1 MSHILLGF
9 QDVLHPATLIW
20 VALGVF
26 IGYVVGALPGLG
38 KGTGVAVAIP
48 LTFYLTPPA
57 AIGMLIGIAKGS
69 GAGSAVS
76 AILLNT
82 PGEPSSAPTAL
93 DGYPLAR
100 QGKAQKALKMGL
112 FASVIGDFLSTIILI
127 LLAAPLARYA
137 LLIGPVELCAIL
149 LFSLTFIGGLSGTS
163 MTKGLIAGALGIFF
177 ATIGFETETFVPR
190 MSFGLLELDDGI
202 KLVPMAIGMLAVAE
216 MVVQAGNLKALDSA
230 TGQIRDSDR
239 REDRVILW
247 SEWRRC
253 FPAIARG
260 TLIGSVVGILPGL
273 GASVGSFMSYGATR
287 KASKTPEKFG
297 TGMIE
302 GVAAAESADNAVVPA
317 SLIPLF
323 ALGIPGSV
331 IAAIL
336 IAAFI
341 LHGLTPGPLMF
352 KQQPRLV
359 ADVYAAM
366 LCASVIMLAIGY
378 LGQRV
383 FAQIIKAPMRLI
395 IPGVLLLCSVGA
407 YMETGSIFSIYVML
421 AFAVVGFF
429 ARKLDF
435 SFVTFLI
442 GFVIG
447 PNLELS
453 FRQSLQLLDHNALNL
468 LHHPIALVFLVLT
481 VVVAWW
487 IGHGS
492 RLAASVG
499 RHDAHDFTGAED
511 HDDTEFLAIKRE
523 DER

>member
-1 MSHILLGF
+1 MEHLIVGF
-9 QDVLHPATLIW
+9 QDVLNPVTIFWIAT
-20 VALGVF
+20 GVT
-26 IGYVVGALPGLG
+26 IGYVLGALPGLG
-38 KGTGVAVAIP
+38 KATGVAVCIP
-48 LTFYLTPPA
+48 LTLYLSPVA
-57 AIGMLIGIAKGS
+57 ALGMLIGIAKGS
-69 GAGSAVS
+69 AAGSAVS

-112 FASVIGDFLSTIILI
+112 FASVIGDFFSTIILI
-127 LLAAPLARYA
+127 GLAAPLANYA

-149 LFSLTFIGGLSGTS
+149 LFSLTFIGGLSGGS
-163 MTKGLIAGALGIFF
+163 LIKGLIAAAFGVFF
-177 ATIGFETETFVPR
+177 ATIGIETETFIPR
-190 MSFGLLELDDGI
+190 LTFGFLELEDGI
-202 KLVPMAIGMLAVAE
+202 SLVPMAIGMLAVAE
-216 MVVQAGNLKALDSA
+216 MAAQTGNIKALDIEAAKIKDGAS
-230 TGQIRDSDR
+230 
-239 REDRVILW
+239 REDRVVLA

-253 FPAIARG
+253 IPVIARG

-273 GASVGSFMSYGATR
+273 GASVGSFLSYGATQR
-287 KASKTPEKFG
+287 MSKTPEKYG

-302 GVAAAESADNAVVPA
+302 GVAAAESADNAVVPS

-359 ADVYAAM
+359 ADIYAAM
-366 LCASVIMLAIGY
+366 ICASIIMLVIGY
-378 LGQRV
+378 SGQRI
-383 FAQIIKAPMRLI
+383 FAQVIKVPLRLI

-407 YMETGSIFSIYVML
+407 YMETGSIFSIYMML
-421 AFAVVGFF
+421 IFAVIGFF

-447 PNLELS
+447 PKLEFS
-453 FRQSLQLLDHNALNL
+453 FRQSIQLLDQDFFNL
-468 LHHPIALVFLVLT
+468 SKHPIAIAFILLT
-481 VVVAWW
+481 IATIWW
-487 IGHGS
+487 IGRGS
-492 RLAASVG
+492 RAPTSAQQSQPAS
-499 RHDAHDFTGAED
+499 HAEATN
-511 HDDTEFLAIKRE
+511 DDSIRNLKGG
-523 DER
+523 

>member
-1 MSHILLGF
+1 MSALEYLFVGF
-9 QDVLHPATLIW
+9 QDVVDPGILPWLTVGVTL
-20 VALGVF
+20 
-26 IGYVVGALPGLG
+26 GYVVGALPGLG
-38 KGTGVAVAIP
+38 KGTGVAVSIP
-48 LTFYLTPPA
+48 LTFYLEPVA
-57 AIGMLIGIAKGS
+57 ALGMLIGIAKGS

-112 FASVIGDFLSTIILI
+112 YASVIGDFLSTLILI
-127 LLAAPLARYA
+127 GLAAPLASYA
-137 LLIGPVELCAIL
+137 LMIGPVELCAIL
-149 LFSLTFIGGLSGTS
+149 LFSLTFVGGLSGRS
-163 MTKGLIAGALGIFF
+163 LTKGLIAAALGVFF
-177 ATIGFETETFVPR
+177 ATVGLEVETFVPR
-190 MSFGLLELDDGI
+190 FTFGLLELEDGI
-202 KLVPMAIGMLAVAE
+202 SLVPMAIGMLALAE
-216 MVVQAGNLKALDSA
+216 MIVQAGDLRTLDA
-230 TGQIRDSDR
+230 ETANIKDGTA
-239 REDRVILW
+239 REDRVVLA

-253 FPAIARG
+253 IPAILRG
-260 TLIGSVVGILPGL
+260 TAIGSAVGILPGL
-273 GASVGSFMSYGATR
+273 GASVGSFLSYGATQR
-287 KASKTPEKFG
+287 LSRTPEKFG

-302 GVAAAESADNAVVPA
+302 GVAAAESADNAVVPS
-317 SLIPLF
+317 SLVPLF

-352 KQQPRLV
+352 KEQPRLV

-366 LCASVIMLAIGY
+366 ICASLIMLIVGCT
-378 LGQRV
+378 GQRV
-383 FAQIIKAPMRLI
+383 FAQVIKVPLRLI

-421 AFAVVGFF
+421 FFGVLGFF

-447 PNLELS
+447 PKLELS
-453 FRQSLQLLDHNALNL
+453 FRQSIQILGHDMTNL
-468 LHHPIALVFLVLT
+468 VKHPIAVAFIFLT
-481 VVVAWW
+481 IAVVWW
-487 IGHGS
+487 IGRGN
-492 RLAASVG
+492 RPAAAA
-499 RHDAHDFTGAED
+499 RHLEPDVAAAPHNTG
-511 HDDTEFLAIKRE
+511 TTRNQKGG
-523 DER
+523 

>member
-1 MSHILLGF
+1 MSTLLIGF
-9 QDVLHPATLIW
+9 QDVLNPSTLFW
-20 VALGVF
+20 VAVGVTL
-26 IGYVVGALPGLG
+26 GYVLGALPGLG
-38 KGTGVAVAIP
+38 KATGVAVSIP
-48 LTFYLTPPA
+48 LTFYLTPVA
-57 AIGMLIGIAKGS
+57 ALGMLIGIAKGS
-69 GAGSAVS
+69 AAGSAVS

-112 FASVIGDFLSTIILI
+112 FASVIGDFASTLILI
-127 LLAAPLARYA
+127 GLAAPLARYA

-149 LFSLTFIGGLSGTS
+149 LFSLTFIGGLSGQS
-163 MTKGLIAGALGIFF
+163 MTKGLIAGALGVFF
-177 ATIGFETETFVPR
+177 ATIGLETETFVPR
-190 MSFGLLELDDGI
+190 LTFGLLELDDGI
-202 KLVPMAIGMLAVAE
+202 ALVPMAIGMLAVAE
-216 MVVQAGNLKALDSA
+216 MIIQAGNLKTLDAETARITDGESHA
-230 TGQIRDSDR
+230 DR
-239 REDRVILW
+239 FVLA

-253 FPAIARG
+253 IPVIARG

-273 GASVGSFMSYGATR
+273 GASVGSFLSYGATK

-352 KQQPRLV
+352 QQQPRLV

-366 LCASVIMLAIGY
+366 LCASAILLVVGY
-378 LGQRV
+378 TGQRI
-383 FAQIIKAPMRLI
+383 FAQVIKAPLRLI

-407 YMETGSIFSIYVML
+407 YMETSSVFSILVML
-421 AFAVVGFF
+421 AFAVIGFF

-447 PNLELS
+447 PKLELS
-453 FRQSLQLLDHNALNL
+453 FRQTLQLLDHNAANL
-468 LHHPIALVFLVLT
+468 AGHPIAVVFIVLT
-481 VVVAWW
+481 AAVIWW
-487 IGHGS
+487 
-492 RLAASVG
+492 VG
-499 RHDAHDFTGAED
+499 RGNKPPDVIGAAD
-511 HDDTEFLAIKRE
+511 RTKARE
-523 DER
+523 SR